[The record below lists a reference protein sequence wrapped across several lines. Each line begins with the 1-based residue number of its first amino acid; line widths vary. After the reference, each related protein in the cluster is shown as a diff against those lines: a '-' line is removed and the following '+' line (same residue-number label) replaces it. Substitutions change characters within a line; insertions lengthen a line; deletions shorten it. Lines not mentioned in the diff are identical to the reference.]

1 MQNTILW
8 LIVAIVV
15 VVIIVLAVI
24 GVMRSRGRRVGFE
37 PRALAAEDLEGRE
50 ERIDEIERMFV
61 HQPREAVAAARL
73 QVDEMLTRMGYPVRL
88 TAVERSRDLGHF
100 NRAYADRYRTAGELR
115 DDASTEEMR
124 RALKGYLD
132 TAREIVGEAKGR
144 AGLDRPARTE
154 PATAVAPVAESP
166 QSEVRPAGQP
176 AVEQRT
182 AADDRPVVDDRR
194 PGEER
199 PATG

>member
-124 RALKGYLD
+124 RATPELE
-132 TAREIVGEAKGR
+132 RSIRR
-144 AGLDRPARTE
+144 APRPLT
-154 PATAVAPVAESP
+154 PTPPPSSP
-166 QSEVRPAGQP
+166 PQP
-176 AVEQRT
+176 
-182 AADDRPVVDDRR
+182 P
-194 PGEER
+194 P
-199 PATG
+199 PSN